1 MNPPAS
7 QPPSAARDLA
17 LLLLGLALL
26 YFPLLG
32 LRPLTNPDE
41 GRYVEIPR
49 EMVATG
55 DWVSPHLNG
64 LLYFEKPPL
73 FYWLEAGAVSV
84 GGMNLWELR
93 FWPAMLALLGCAAVY
108 GTGRILWGRNTG
120 WWAAWIQGTSLLYYG
135 LGQIIILDMA
145 VSVFITWA
153 LCAFLLAVSAPPGRR
168 RRLFC
173 YAFYASMALALLTK
187 GLIGALIPGAIIF
200 LWMLLLNRLRELR
213 HASLGSGLLLLL
225 VIALPWHI
233 LAAMANPPSGGW
245 GHFFSKDWAGQGF
258 VWYYFWHEHVLRY
271 VDPATS
277 ERVQPIWFFLV
288 ILPLGFLPWTAF
300 LPQALWCACAG
311 GWTRLKAE
319 PATLLVLLWALFP
332 LLFFSASSS
341 KLIPYIL
348 PLFPA
353 LALLTGRFLAE
364 ALRQPDTTPLRW
376 PLRLLGILGI
386 ALGAALPA
394 LGALGV
400 SVPPQAYWWIGFCAG
415 IFLLGGLAIL
425 MGTFDNERRRR
436 GSLRVLIG
444 VLAVFL
450 LCFSPLASLVQRPS
464 TEPVAAWLKPRLQPG
479 DRVFTLWDYGPFSDL
494 PTYLGQ
500 TIGVAGQVPEEQK
513 FGAMLET
520 AQAASRYPGLA
531 DYLALPANPPP
542 SRAVINATL
551 MNPFLEILRGP
562 GRVYVVV
569 AAQQYPAFHKLYPD
583 APNHELFSDDNFVL
597 FSNQPAPAA
606 ARSTSLR

>member
-1 MNPPAS
+1 MNPPSAK
-7 QPPSAARDLA
+7 PPSAARDLT

-84 GGMNLWELR
+84 GGMNLWALR
-93 FWPAMLALLGCAAVY
+93 FWPALLALLGCAVVY
-108 GTGRILWGRNTG
+108 GTGRSLWGRDAG
-120 WWAAWIQGTSLLYYG
+120 WWAAWVQGTSLLYYG

-145 VSVFITWA
+145 VSVFIAWA
-153 LCAFLLAVSAPPGRR
+153 LCAFLLAVRAPLGRE
-168 RRLFC
+168 RRLLC

-187 GLIGALIPGAIIF
+187 GLIGVLIPGAIIF
-200 LWMLLLNRLRELR
+200 LWMLLLNRWRELR
-213 HASLGSGLLLLL
+213 HASLGTGLLLLL
-225 VIALPWHI
+225 VMALPWHI
-233 LAAMANPPSGGW
+233 LAAIANPPPGGW
-245 GHFFSKDWAGQGF
+245 GHFFTKDWAGQGF

-277 ERVQPIWFFLV
+277 ERVQPFWFFFL
-288 ILPLGFLPWTAF
+288 ILPAGFLPWTAF
-300 LPQALWCACAG
+300 LPQTLWSACGG
-311 GWTRLKAE
+311 GWTKLKTKPE
-319 PATLLVLLWALFP
+319 TLLVLLWALFP

-348 PLFPA
+348 PLLPA
-353 LALLTGRFLAE
+353 LALLTGRFLAD
-364 ALRQPDTTPLRW
+364 ALHEPGTLRW
-376 PLRLLGILGI
+376 PVR
-386 ALGAALPA
+386 
-394 LGALGV
+394 ALGV
-400 SVPPQAYWWIGFCAG
+400 FGLVLALALIVARLRHNPPVPRGALPWLEMLTTV
-415 IFLLGGLAIL
+415 LLVGGVAILYLTCRRAENPRGGLHVML
-425 MGTFDNERRRR
+425 
-436 GSLRVLIG
+436 G

-450 LCFSPLASLVQRPS
+450 LFFSPLASFVQRPS
-464 TEPVAAWLKPRLQPG
+464 TEPVAAWLKPRLLQG

-494 PTYLGQ
+494 PAYLDE
-500 TIGVAGQVPEEQK
+500 TIGVAGTMPEEQK

-520 AQAASRYPGLA
+520 AQAAPRYPGLA
-531 DYLALPANPPP
+531 AYLALPASPPP
-542 SRAVINATL
+542 SHAAITATL

-569 AAQQYPAFHKLYPD
+569 SADQYPAFQKLYPD
-583 APNHELFSDDNFVL
+583 APNHKLFSDGPFVV
-597 FSNQPAPAA
+597 FSNQPQPDPT
-606 ARSTSLR
+606 RPLSGP